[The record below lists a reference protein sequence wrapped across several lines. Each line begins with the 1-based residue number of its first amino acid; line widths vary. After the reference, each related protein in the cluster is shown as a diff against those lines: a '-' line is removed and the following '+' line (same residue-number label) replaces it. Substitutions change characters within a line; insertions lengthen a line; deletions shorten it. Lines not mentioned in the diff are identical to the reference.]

1 MTKLTVTTAT
11 PLTAEKRVEI
21 EEVFADKYRD
31 FSVEYVVN
39 DALLGGIIVFDG
51 EKTYNSSV
59 LRQLE
64 LLRDKIKGTAK

>member
-21 EEVFADKYRD
+21 EKVFADKHRD